1 MKRGWILTAS
11 LSLGFVGISALAWAL
26 LRPEPLPDKSV
37 APPEQ
42 TQDSGRVMD
51 LEHLTEAD
59 LRFLEEV
66 LDGGEAD
73 AQVSAS
79 RALVAAGDAR
89 GAPLL
94 LARATPDTEQDML
107 FCLAGMDILRMQRF
121 ETAARILVLAKQG
134 SLSSGCRAEV
144 DARLGVLS
152 RDQGG
157 MIVLA
162 QAPEPEVRRW
172 VAYKLN
178 LQLPPTHE
186 AIVLLAQ
193 DPDAD
198 VRRAAWL
205 AIDAHGMP
213 HNGEELRSWADEE
226 PDPQL
231 QRLINEVVSAW

>member
-1 MKRGWILTAS
+1 MKRGWILTAA
-11 LSLGFVGISALAWAL
+11 LSLAFVGVSALVWAL
-26 LRPEPLPDKSV
+26 LRPEPLPDTPV
-37 APPEQ
+37 ARPQQ

-59 LRFLEEV
+59 LRFLEEI
-66 LDGGEAD
+66 LDQGEAD

-94 LARATPDTEQDML
+94 LARATPETEQDML

-121 ETAARILVLAKQG
+121 ETAARILVLSKQG
-134 SLSSGCRAEV
+134 SLSSGCVNEV
-144 DARLGVLS
+144 DSRLGVLA

-157 MIVLA
+157 VITLA
-162 QAPEPEVRRW
+162 QAPEAEVRRW
-172 VAYKLN
+172 AAYKLN

-186 AIVLLAQ
+186 AIGLLAM

-213 HNGEELRSWADEE
+213 LDGAELRSWADKE

-231 QRLINEVVSAW
+231 QKLINEVVSAW